1 MISKISSALKKSQK
15 HNFYFHSKKNHT
27 AIDIKKL
34 IHDAVLIPSP
44 KHFPTDG
51 GGNGALQYE
60 INNEYMCRL
69 MNTSAEILCI
79 LKKCS
84 LIVSKR

>member
-1 MISKISSALKKSQK
+1 MLKKKCQK
-15 HNFYFHSKKNHT
+15 HHFYFQPKKNHI

-34 IHDAVLIPSP
+34 IHDVLLIPSP
-44 KHFPTDG
+44 KPFRTDG
-51 GGNGALQYE
+51 GGNGALQHE

-69 MNTSAEILCI
+69 MNTSAEILRI

>member
-1 MISKISSALKKSQK
+1 MLKNKCQK
-15 HNFYFHSKKNHT
+15 HHFYFPPKKNHT
-27 AIDIKKL
+27 DTGIKKL
-34 IHDAVLIPSP
+34 IHDVLLIPSP
-44 KHFPTDG
+44 KPFRTDG

-69 MNTSAEILCI
+69 MNTSAEILHI

-84 LIVSKR
+84 LIVSER

>member
-1 MISKISSALKKSQK
+1 MLKKKCQK
-15 HNFYFHSKKNHT
+15 HHFYFHPKKNHI

-34 IHDAVLIPSP
+34 IHDVLLIPSP
-44 KHFPTDG
+44 KPFRTDG
-51 GGNGALQYE
+51 GGNGALQHE

-69 MNTSAEILCI
+69 MNTSAEILRI